1 MKKIVRALVPVLLS
15 LLAVAVLPQCLH
27 IESLHVM
34 GSMLHQSMG
43 SMLHQSRAVDI
54 QSFKEVMLEID
65 IAEPPYQKQT
75 KHTTQ

>member
-27 IESLHVM
+27 IESVHVM
-34 GSMLHQSMG
+34 GSMLY
-43 SMLHQSRAVDI
+43 QSRAVDI

>member
-27 IESLHVM
+27 IESVHVM
-34 GSMLHQSMG
+34 GSMLQQ
-43 SMLHQSRAVDI
+43 LRAVDTN
-54 QSFKEVMLEID
+54 SLKEVMLEID

-75 KHTTQ
+75 KHKTQ